1 MIPERFPRGPGEIPR
16 ATVACYAVAVLTAVV
31 AIAVG
36 LFEGDGRSVAVGILA
51 AIGLALFAANSVAAP
66 LKRVEEAMAAVG
78 RGDLE
83 TGCPVVANDE
93 IVNGGNCLS
102 AR

>member
-1 MIPERFPRGPGEIPR
+1 MDMIPERFPRGPGAIPR

-51 AIGLALFAANSVAAP
+51 AIGGATLWVAIGTGLALLAQVAD
-66 LKRVEEAMAAVG
+66 R
-78 RGDLE
+78 R
-83 TGCPVVANDE
+83 
-93 IVNGGNCLS
+93 
-102 AR
+102 